1 MMRKIAP
8 AEVERR
14 TGLSTDVMRDW
25 RRRGLLHA
33 GTQGDNGRWTY
44 TMGDVAQLAIVN
56 ALTRWRIVS
65 DLTDAFRVADYA
77 VPHVYAR
84 LSNDP
89 TMRNALD
96 FKFLTAFAV
105 RPTERLQVEAVTDLS
120 EVSWMSVPGFIV
132 VDLDRLSIALSD
144 ALEGLFEVREG

>member
-1 MMRKIAP
+1 MTRKIGP

-25 RRRGLLHA
+25 RRRGLLHV
-33 GTQGDNGRWTY
+33 GKQGDNGRWTY
-44 TMGDVAQLAIVN
+44 TVGDVAQLAIVN

-65 DLTDAFRVADYA
+65 DLADAFRVADYA

-96 FKFLTAFAV
+96 FRFLTAFAI
-105 RPTERLQVEAVTDLS
+105 RTSERLQVEAVRDLS
-120 EVSWMSVPGFIV
+120 DVAWMAVPGFIV
-132 VDLDRLSIALSD
+132 VDLDRLSVALSD
-144 ALEGLFEVREG
+144 ALDGLFEVREG